1 MLHDLSGQYVW
12 QFNHNNVL
20 SKNTAFT
27 MHISIKGEEYNRLII
42 HHLFEEGVVLSNSSG
57 VSSVI
62 SIMRF
67 L

>member
-1 MLHDLSGQYVW
+1 MFYSVIDEDCYTIESCICLNGGHR
-12 QFNHNNVL
+12 
-20 SKNTAFT
+20 T
-27 MHISIKGEEYNRLII
+27 KGMEYNRLIK